1 MPLCSLEQSKV
12 AVTLPHVHGR
22 DVAFFFPLKLI
33 WAAQVMQIMLVS
45 SKVYTV
51 RVCLRVSLSTAAQQG
66 NTLKKQKKNKT
77 SAELCIKDCWFGLSS
92 LPFIKLQ
99 KGISSHSRPVCEKG
113 MITATRSCPC
123 ENCLNKYRHEKYEPI
138 LVLPV
143 SGWFRNS
150 SISTCWKWCT
160 VMFTAQWAPSSGLP
174 VISSYYKQ
182 ILTQP

>member
-1 MPLCSLEQSKV
+1 MSSPSYANHVGIFQSLYCE
-12 AVTLPHVHGR
+12 
-22 DVAFFFPLKLI
+22 
-33 WAAQVMQIMLVS
+33 
-45 SKVYTV
+45 
-51 RVCLRVSLSTAAQQG
+51 SLSSCQSLHCSSAG
-66 NTLKKQKKNKT
+66 KYIKKKKKKKKKT

-150 SISTCWKWCT
+150 SISTCWKWYT

-182 ILTQP
+182 IPTQP